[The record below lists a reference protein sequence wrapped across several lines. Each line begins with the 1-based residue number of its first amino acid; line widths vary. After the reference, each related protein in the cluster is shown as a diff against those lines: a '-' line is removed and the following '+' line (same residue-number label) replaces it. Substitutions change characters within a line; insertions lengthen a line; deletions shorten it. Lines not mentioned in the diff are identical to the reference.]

1 MPATVIVGTQWGDEG
16 KGKITDYFADEAEMV
31 IRFQG
36 GNNAGHTIVVGGE
49 THKFHLLPSG
59 VIHPGKNIIIGNGV
73 VVDPEVLLQEISE
86 LRERGYSSDNLR
98 ISDRANVIM
107 PYHKLMDGIEEKF
120 KGKGKIGT
128 TGRGIGPT
136 YTEKVSRN
144 GIRMADLLDP
154 ESLAEKLD
162 DVITLKNRLLKA
174 YEEDVQLNKTEILE
188 QYLDYGQKLS
198 KYIDDTSVLI
208 NNALEADKIVLFE
221 GAQGTQL
228 DIDHGTYP
236 YVTSSN
242 TIAGNACAGAGVG
255 PTRINEVIGVVKAY
269 TTRVGEGPFPT
280 ELLGE
285 DGEHLRDKGHEYGAT
300 TGRPRRCGWLDMVV
314 VRYACRI
321 NGLTGLA
328 ITRLDVLAGLGALK
342 VCTAYELDGEQT
354 QNFPGTL
361 KTLARCTPV
370 YDELM
375 GWDDLNDE
383 EWLEIAGKGYDALPA
398 ALTDYA
404 KYIQENTGVPLKIIS
419 IGPGREA
426 TIDQR

>member
-1 MPATVIVGTQWGDEG
+1 
-16 KGKITDYFADEAEMV
+16 
-31 IRFQG
+31 
-36 GNNAGHTIVVGGE
+36 
-49 THKFHLLPSG
+49 
-59 VIHPGKNIIIGNGV
+59 
-73 VVDPEVLLQEISE
+73 
-86 LRERGYSSDNLR
+86 
-98 ISDRANVIM
+98 
-107 PYHKLMDGIEEKF
+107 MDGIEEKF
-120 KGKGKIGT
+120 KGKAKIGT

-174 YEEDVQLNKTEILE
+174 YEEDVELNKTEILD

-208 NNALEADKIVLFE
+208 NSALEADKIVLFE

-255 PTRINEVIGVVKAY
+255 PTRISEVIGVVKAY
-269 TTRVGEGPFPT
+269 TTRVGAGPFPT

-285 DGEHLRDKGHEYGAT
+285 DGEHLREKGHEYGAT
-300 TGRPRRCGWLDMVV
+300 TGRPRRCGWLDLVV

-328 ITRLDVLAGLGALK
+328 ITRLDVLAGLVLRDVNRFMKSCRA
-342 VCTAYELDGEQT
+342 
-354 QNFPGTL
+354 GT
-361 KTLARCTPV
+361 TLAMRDGSRSPTRAMTR
-370 YDELM
+370 YLQ
-375 GWDDLNDE
+375 L
-383 EWLEIAGKGYDALPA
+383 
-398 ALTDYA
+398 
-404 KYIQENTGVPLKIIS
+404 
-419 IGPGREA
+419 
-426 TIDQR
+426 

>member
-16 KGKITDYFADEAEMV
+16 KGKITDYFAEEAELV

-59 VIHPGKNIIIGNGV
+59 VIHPGKSVVIGNGV
-73 VVDPEVLLQEISE
+73 VVDPEVLLKELSE
-86 LRERGYSSDNLR
+86 LHERGYSSDNLK

-107 PYHKLMDGIEEKF
+107 PYHKLMDGVEEKF

-154 ESLAEKLD
+154 ESLDEKLE
-162 DVITLKNRLLKA
+162 VVVALKNRMLKA
-174 YEEDVQLNKTEILE
+174 YEEDTKLDKTEILE
-188 QYLDYGQKLS
+188 QYLDFGKKLS
-198 KYIDDTSVLI
+198 KYIADTSVLI
-208 NNALEADKIVLFE
+208 NSALEENKIVLFE

-242 TIAGNACAGAGVG
+242 TVAGNACAGAGVG

-280 ELLGE
+280 ELTGE
-285 DGEHLRDKGHEYGAT
+285 AGEHLREKGHEYGAT
-300 TGRPRRCGWLDMVV
+300 TGRPRRCGWLDLVV

-328 ITRLDVLAGLGALK
+328 ITRLDVIAGLGNLK
-342 VCTAYELDGEQT
+342 ICKAYELEGEQT
-354 QNFPGTL
+354 MNFPGTL
-361 KTLARCTPV
+361 KTLDKCIPV
-370 YDELM
+370 YDELP
-375 GWDDLNDE
+375 GWDDLSDE
-383 EWLEIAGKGYDALPA
+383 EWLEIASTGYDALPA
-398 ALTDYA
+398 DLIDYA
-404 KYIQENTGVPLKIIS
+404 NYIQKDTGVPLKIIS

-426 TIDQR
+426 TIELK

>member
-1 MPATVIVGTQWGDEG
+1 MPATIIVGTQWGDEG
-16 KGKITDYFADEAEMV
+16 KGKITDYYADQADMV

-49 THKFHLLPSG
+49 VHKFHLLPSG
-59 VIHPGKNIIIGNGV
+59 VIHSGKNVIIGNGV
-73 VVDPEVLLQEISE
+73 VVDPEVLLQELSE
-86 LRERGYSSDNLR
+86 LHERGFSSDNLR

-120 KGKGKIGT
+120 KGEGKIGT

-144 GIRMADLLDP
+144 GIRMSDLLDP
-154 ESLAEKLD
+154 ESLDEKLEV
-162 DVITLKNRLLKA
+162 VISLKNRILKA
-174 YEEDVQLNKTEILE
+174 YDEDTELNKQKILD
-188 QYLDYGQKLS
+188 QYLDYGKKLS
-198 KYIDDTSVLI
+198 KYITDTSILI
-208 NNALEADKIVLFE
+208 DAALNENKIVLFE

-242 TIAGNACAGAGVG
+242 TVSGNACAGAGVG

-280 ELLGE
+280 ELTGGE
-285 DGEHLRDKGHEYGAT
+285 GEHLREKGHEYGAT
-300 TGRPRRCGWLDMVV
+300 TGRPRRCGWLDLVV
-314 VRYACRI
+314 VQYACRI

-328 ITRLDVLAGLGALK
+328 ITRLDVLGGLDK
-342 VCTAYELDGEQT
+342 INICTSYELDGNKIL
-354 QNFPGTL
+354 NFPSTL
-361 KTLARCTPV
+361 KTLARCKPV
-370 YDELM
+370 YEVLDGWSNLEDEKWM
-375 GWDDLNDE
+375 
-383 EWLEIAGKGYDALPA
+383 EIAQTGYDALPSN
-398 ALTDYA
+398 LKFYA
-404 KYIQENTGVPLKIIS
+404 KYISETTNVPLNIIS

-426 TIDQR
+426 TIHL

>member
-1 MPATVIVGTQWGDEG
+1 
-16 KGKITDYFADEAEMV
+16 
-31 IRFQG
+31 
-36 GNNAGHTIVVGGE
+36 
-49 THKFHLLPSG
+49 
-59 VIHPGKNIIIGNGV
+59 VIHPGKNVVIGNGV
-73 VVDPEVLLQEISE
+73 VVDPDVLLKELSE
-86 LRERGYSSDNLR
+86 LQDRGYSSDNLR

-154 ESLAEKLD
+154 ESLDEKLEV
-162 DVITLKNRLLKA
+162 VISLKNRILKA
-174 YEEDVQLNKTEILE
+174 YEEDIQLDKQEILD
-188 QYLDYGQKLS
+188 QYLDYGKKLS
-198 KYIDDTSVLI
+198 KYITDTSVLI
-208 NNALEADKIVLFE
+208 DDALQEEKIVLFE

-242 TIAGNACAGAGVG
+242 TVSGNACAGAGVG

-280 ELLGE
+280 ELTGD
-285 DGEHLRDKGHEYGAT
+285 DGEHLREKGHEYGAT
-300 TGRPRRCGWLDMVV
+300 TGRPRRCGWLDLVV
-314 VRYACRI
+314 VRFACRI

-328 ITRLDVLAGLGALK
+328 ITRLDVLGGLEK
-342 VCTAYELDGEQT
+342 INICTSYELDGQEIR
-354 QNFPGTL
+354 NFPSTL
-361 KTLARCTPV
+361 KTLARCKPV
-370 YDELM
+370 YVELD
-375 GWDDLNDE
+375 GWEDMDDDK
-383 EWLEIAGKGYDALPA
+383 WMEIAGTGYDALPA
-398 ALTDYA
+398 NLTKYADY
-404 KYIQENTGVPLKIIS
+404 ISETTRVPLKIIS

-426 TIDQR
+426 TIHL

>member
-16 KGKITDYFADEAEMV
+16 KGKITDYFADQADMV

-36 GNNAGHTIVVGGE
+36 GNNAGHTIVVAGE
-49 THKFHLLPSG
+49 VHKFHLLPSG
-59 VIHPGKNIIIGNGV
+59 VIHPGKNVVIGNGV
-73 VVDPEVLLQEISE
+73 VVDPEVLLKELSE
-86 LRERGYSSDNLR
+86 LHDRGYSSDNLR

-154 ESLAEKLD
+154 ESLDEKLEV
-162 DVITLKNRLLKA
+162 VIALKNRVLKA
-174 YEEDVQLNKTEILE
+174 YEEDATINKQDILD
-188 QYLDYGQKLS
+188 QYLDFGNKLS
-198 KYIDDTSVLI
+198 KYIADTSVLI
-208 NNALEADKIVLFE
+208 DDALKANKIVLFE

-242 TIAGNACAGAGVG
+242 TVSGNACAGAGVG
-255 PTRINEVIGVVKAY
+255 PTQINEVVGVVKAY

-280 ELLGE
+280 ELTGE
-285 DGEHLRDKGHEYGAT
+285 DGEYLREKGHEYGAT

-314 VRYACRI
+314 VRFACRI

-328 ITRLDVLAGLGALK
+328 ITRLDVLGGLDK
-342 VCTAYELDGEQT
+342 IKICTAYELDGKEI
-354 QNFPGTL
+354 QNFPSTL
-361 KTLARCTPV
+361 KTLARCKPV
-370 YDELM
+370 YVELDGWADLEDEKWM
-375 GWDDLNDE
+375 
-383 EWLEIAGKGYDALPA
+383 EIAQTGYEALPPD
-398 ALTDYA
+398 LTKYA
-404 KYIQENTGVPLKIIS
+404 NYMSEITNVPLKIIS

-426 TIDQR
+426 TIHL

>member
-16 KGKITDYFADEAEMV
+16 KGKITDYFAEEAELV

-59 VIHPGKNIIIGNGV
+59 VIHPGKSVVIGNGV
-73 VVDPEVLLQEISE
+73 VVDPEVLLKELSE
-86 LRERGYSSDNLR
+86 LHERGYSSDNLK

-154 ESLAEKLD
+154 ESLDEKLE
-162 DVITLKNRLLKA
+162 VVLALKNRILKA
-174 YEEDVQLNKTEILE
+174 YEEDIKLDKTEILE
-188 QYLDYGQKLS
+188 QYLDFGKKLS
-198 KYIDDTSVLI
+198 KYIADTPVLI
-208 NNALEADKIVLFE
+208 NSALEENKIVLFE

-242 TIAGNACAGAGVG
+242 TVAGNACAGAGVG

-280 ELLGE
+280 ELTDE
-285 DGEHLRDKGHEYGAT
+285 AGEHLREKGHEYGAT
-300 TGRPRRCGWLDMVV
+300 TGRPRRCGWLDLVV

-328 ITRLDVLAGLGALK
+328 VTRLDVIAGLGNLK
-342 VCTAYELDGEQT
+342 ICKAYELEGEQT
-354 QNFPGTL
+354 MNFPSTL
-361 KTLARCTPV
+361 KTLDKCMPI
-370 YDELM
+370 YDELP
-375 GWDDLNDE
+375 GWDDLSDE
-383 EWLEIAGKGYDALPA
+383 EWLEIASTGYDALPA
-398 ALTDYA
+398 GLIDYA
-404 KYIQENTGVPLKIIS
+404 NYIQNNTGVPLEIIS

-426 TIDQR
+426 TIELR

>member
-16 KGKITDYFADEAEMV
+16 KGKITDYFADQADMV

-36 GNNAGHTIVVGGE
+36 GNNAGHTIVVAGE
-49 THKFHLLPSG
+49 VHKFHLLPSG
-59 VIHPGKNIIIGNGV
+59 VIHPGKNVVIGNGV
-73 VVDPEVLLQEISE
+73 VVDPEVLLKELSE
-86 LRERGYSSDNLR
+86 LHDRGYSSDNLR

-154 ESLAEKLD
+154 ESLDEKLEV
-162 DVITLKNRLLKA
+162 VIALKNRVLKA
-174 YEEDVQLNKTEILE
+174 YEEDATINKQDILD
-188 QYLDYGQKLS
+188 QYLDFGKKLS
-198 KYIDDTSVLI
+198 KYIADTSVLI
-208 NNALEADKIVLFE
+208 DDALKANKIVLFE

-242 TIAGNACAGAGVG
+242 TVSGNACAGAGVG
-255 PTRINEVIGVVKAY
+255 PTQINEVVGVVKAY

-280 ELLGE
+280 ELTGE
-285 DGEHLRDKGHEYGAT
+285 DGEYLREKGHEYGAT

-314 VRYACRI
+314 VRFACRI

-328 ITRLDVLAGLGALK
+328 ITRLDVLGGLDK
-342 VCTAYELDGEQT
+342 IKICTAYELDGKEI
-354 QNFPGTL
+354 QNFPSTL
-361 KTLARCTPV
+361 KTLARCKPV
-370 YDELM
+370 YVELDGWADLEDEKWM
-375 GWDDLNDE
+375 
-383 EWLEIAGKGYDALPA
+383 EIAQTGYEALPPD
-398 ALTDYA
+398 LTKYA
-404 KYIQENTGVPLKIIS
+404 NYMSEITNVPLKIIS

-426 TIDQR
+426 TIHL

>member
-16 KGKITDYFADEAEMV
+16 KGKITDYFADRAEMV

-49 THKFHLLPSG
+49 VHKFHLLPSG
-59 VIHPGKNIIIGNGV
+59 VIHPGKQVIIGNGV
-73 VVDPEVLLQEISE
+73 VVDPDVLLQELSE
-86 LRERGYSSDNLR
+86 LHERGYSSDNLR

-154 ESLAEKLD
+154 ESLDEKLD
-162 DVITLKNRLLKA
+162 VVISLKNRILKA
-174 YEEDVQLNKTEILE
+174 YEEETELDKQAILE
-188 QYLDYGQKLS
+188 QYLDYGEKLS
-198 KYIDDTSVLI
+198 KYVADTSVI
-208 NNALEADKIVLFE
+208 IDNALNENKIVLFE

-242 TIAGNACAGAGVG
+242 TVSGNACAGAGVG

-280 ELLGE
+280 ELT
-285 DGEHLRDKGHEYGAT
+285 DKYGEHLREKGHEYGAT
-300 TGRPRRCGWLDMVV
+300 TGRPRRCGWLDLVV

-328 ITRLDVLAGLGALK
+328 ITRLDVLGGLDK
-342 VCTAYELDGEQT
+342 INICNSYELDCNEIT
-354 QNFPGTL
+354 NFPSTL
-361 KTLARCTPV
+361 KTLGGCKPI
-370 YDELM
+370 YNELDGWEDLEDEKWM
-375 GWDDLNDE
+375 D
-383 EWLEIAGKGYDALPA
+383 IAKTGYDALPSN
-398 ALTDYA
+398 LKKYA
-404 KYIQENTGVPLKIIS
+404 HHISEITNVPLKIIS

-426 TIDQR
+426 TIHL

>member
-1 MPATVIVGTQWGDEG
+1 MPATVIIGTQWGDEG
-16 KGKITDYFADEAEMV
+16 KGKITDYFADQADMV

-36 GNNAGHTIVVGGE
+36 GNNAGHTIVVAGE
-49 THKFHLLPSG
+49 IHKFHLLPSG
-59 VIHPGKNIIIGNGV
+59 VIHPGKNVVIGNGV
-73 VVDPEVLLQEISE
+73 VVDPEVLLKELSE
-86 LRERGYSSDNLR
+86 LHDRGYSSENLR

-154 ESLAEKLD
+154 ESLDEKLEV
-162 DVITLKNRLLKA
+162 VIALKNRVLKA
-174 YEEDVQLNKTEILE
+174 YEEDIQIDKQDILNE
-188 QYLDYGQKLS
+188 YLDYGKKLS
-198 KYIDDTSVLI
+198 KYIADTSVLI
-208 NNALEADKIVLFE
+208 DDALKANKIVLFE

-242 TIAGNACAGAGVG
+242 TVSGNACAGAGVG
-255 PTRINEVIGVVKAY
+255 PTQINEVVGVVKAY

-285 DGEHLRDKGHEYGAT
+285 GGEHLREKGHEYGAT

-314 VRYACRI
+314 VRFACRI

-328 ITRLDVLAGLGALK
+328 ITRLDVLGGLDK
-342 VCTAYELDGEQT
+342 INICTAYELDGVEI
-354 QNFPGTL
+354 QNFPSTL
-361 KTLARCTPV
+361 KTLARCKPV
-370 YDELM
+370 YVEFD
-375 GWDDLNDE
+375 GWDDLEDE
-383 EWLEIAGKGYDALPA
+383 KWMEIAQTGYEALSPD
-398 ALTDYA
+398 LTKYA
-404 KYIQENTGVPLKIIS
+404 NYISEITNVPLKIIS

-426 TIDQR
+426 TIHL